1 MANTS
6 RKCDCACLSTT
17 SNKQPMSALKV
28 TALTLTLVCAGY
40 VILAEKGALLTAALA
55 VFVCNLVD
63 AKQ

>member
-1 MANTS
+1 
-6 RKCDCACLSTT
+6 
-17 SNKQPMSALKV
+17 MSALKV